1 MTTTKKKEELENQQN
16 QTTTQQTAPAQSST
30 VQQAQNQLMQL
41 TGRNYQSQWQP
52 QINSMMDQYLN
63 RDKFSY
69 DLNADALYNQLRDQ
83 YALMGQQAM
92 MDTIGQ
98 TTALTGGYGNSYAQ
112 SVGQQAYQGYMQQ
125 LSDKV
130 PDLYQLALDQYMNE
144 GNQMLD
150 NMSVMMQ
157 QDSIDYDRY
166 RDQMAD
172 QDAAFDKL
180 LGLMTE
186 YGYKPTEGELAYA
199 GLTDAQY
206 RAIMGLPDPNAV
218 SSGGGG
224 SSGGGKRGS
233 GGSLN
238 YDTKGYTT
246 EEIKAMQE
254 AAGITVDGIW
264 GPNTQNAYDSGFRPD
279 SGGGNNDIT
288 YSDVAL
294 SAAQLKQAG
303 ASKQEINDYINS
315 TVQGSNYKPSA
326 SVAQD
331 IKELKAGYVG
341 SGR

>member
-1 MTTTKKKEELENQQN
+1 MNTTKKKEELEQQQS
-16 QTTTQQTAPAQSST
+16 QTVPAQSSA
-30 VQQAQNQLMQL
+30 VQQAQNTLMQL
-41 TGRNYQSQWQP
+41 SGRNYQSQWQP
-52 QINSMMDQYLN
+52 QINTMMDQYLN

-69 DLNADALYNQLRDQ
+69 DVNEDALYQQLRDQ
-83 YALMGQQAM
+83 YRLMGQTAM
-92 MDTIGQ
+92 MDTMGQ
-98 TTALTGGYGNSYAQ
+98 AAMLTGGYGNSYAQ
-112 SVGQQAYQGYMQQ
+112 GVGQQAYQGFMQQ
-125 LSDKV
+125 LNDQI
-130 PDLYQLALDQYMNE
+130 PDLYQMALNQYMNE
-144 GNQMLD
+144 GDQMLD
-150 NMSVMMQ
+150 KMSLLMQ
-157 QDSIDYDRY
+157 QDSLDYGKY

-172 QDAAFDKL
+172 QDAAFEKL

-186 YGYKPTEGELAYA
+186 YGYKPTEEELAYA

-206 RAIMGLPDPNAV
+206 RAIMGLPDPSAA

-224 SSGGGKRGS
+224 SSGSVKRGS

-238 YDTKGYTT
+238 YDTHGYTV

-264 GPNTQNAYDSGFRPD
+264 GPNTQNAYNSGFRPD

-303 ASKQEINDYINS
+303 ATKQEINEYISDKVQSS
-315 TVQGSNYKPSA
+315 TYKPTT
-326 SVAQD
+326 SVSQD
-331 IKELKAGYVG
+331 MKELKAGYVG